1 MKYIWGIYN
10 IYRTPSA
17 IPFPQKVI
25 YSPPLPPDPRTSDVF
40 PPPALQ
46 GAALSIYR
54 GGCAAK
60 CG

>member
-25 YSPPLPPDPRTSDVF
+25 YSPPLL
-40 PPPALQ
+40 PPPRL
-46 GAALSIYR
+46 GLESLELKTEDLKLI
-54 GGCAAK
+54 
-60 CG
+60 